1 MLNEDFVQ
9 TQKNNSQESSPDP
22 VLMQQQ
28 QQQQHAE
35 QTTKNSSSSNN
46 NAPNSVNN
54 EFSYPGSPQ
63 PSTSQIIQSQMNDN
77 SSYHATITH
86 HPAAKRRT
94 TRRALHASVCLAAP
108 AQPPQNRLAFI
119 NAVRMAW
126 SLQIKKRKR
135 SCNIIKNHTLKKPH
149 HQQPLPSPSTTCM
162 NSSDISIVKN
172 KLDFPPITAEALTEL
187 SVSQLFKSLQ
197 IRHDL
202 LIDPHLTFRPNMTL
216 EKSQESDIYWHRL
229 DYLIKFCA
237 TTTPQEESDDH
248 YQLIFLVRNLLTELS
263 LILTSL
269 ISPFPS
275 HPITSTFVWNWPQHI
290 SESAILAVLDPDL
303 VHQQLLQG
311 CLNVD
316 FKFGFLHSILS
327 PLCPEQAE
335 RIQRLVDDQEYAR
348 ALELCFLT
356 LETIKLDC
364 ANKALHYYR
373 PYLIETGTSLEW
385 KIFLKQLDN
394 QEITISSVSEWM
406 SCTWDRLGPD
416 AKFINVFRTG
426 LLNLVTDDHDTIAA
440 LQLTPCSFPITF
452 CYDEKRLK
460 HQMRHEFQNIIVIGL
475 LLMPYRLM
483 AGKKA
488 RQSDLDHLKTTYS
501 KLLKDASIASG
512 RVSCFHLA
520 LHACNMA
527 KQLLDPAHAP
537 HQDVIEQAKY
547 WSNWMNQNLR
557 NTSPVYQIM
566 YHRVRSI
573 ILDAMAQGT
582 FDTMRATQHATM
594 GLEHEISK
602 LGQKLILIAD
612 YNLRTFG
619 SLYTYL
625 LPSVRHK
632 KQ

>member
-9 TQKNNSQESSPDP
+9 TRKSNSQKPSPDP
-22 VLMQQQ
+22 VLMQQ
-28 QQQQHAE
+28 HAE
-35 QTTKNSSSSNN
+35 QNTKSSNN
-46 NAPNSVNN
+46 NKNTNSDNN
-54 EFSYPGSPQ
+54 EFSYPNSPQ
-63 PSTSQIIQSQMNDN
+63 PTQITQQPQMTHFEND
-77 SSYHATITH
+77 SSYHATISHST
-86 HPAAKRRT
+86 KRR
-94 TRRALHASVCLAAP
+94 TRRALMSSVSCP
-108 AQPPQNRLAFI
+108 PPPQNRLAFI
-119 NAVRMAW
+119 NAVKMAW
-126 SLQIKKRKR
+126 TLQIKKGKQR
-135 SCNIIKNHTLKKPH
+135 SCNIAKKH
-149 HQQPLPSPSTTCM
+149 KSNNKHSHRHQQSHSQHPRRSPHQHAQYPTASM
-162 NSSDISIVKN
+162 NSGNISIIKN

-187 SVSQLFKSLQ
+187 SVSHLFKSLQ

-202 LIDPHLTFRPNMTL
+202 LIDPHLTFRPNMTA
-216 EKSQESDIYWHRL
+216 EKSHESETYWHRL

-237 TTTPQEESDDH
+237 TQNEESDDH

-275 HPITSTFVWNWPQHI
+275 HPTTSFVWNWPQQI
-290 SESAILAVLDPDL
+290 SESSIMAVLDPDL
-303 VHQQLLQG
+303 VHQQLTQG

-316 FKFGFLHSILS
+316 FKFSFLHSILS
-327 PLCPEQAE
+327 PLCPGQAE
-335 RIQRLVDDQEYAR
+335 KIQRLVDSQEYAR

-385 KIFLKQLDN
+385 KVFLKQLDN
-394 QEITISSVSEWM
+394 QEVTISSVSEWL
-406 SCTWDRLGPD
+406 SCTWERLGQD
-416 AKFINVFRTG
+416 TKFITVFRTG
-426 LLNLVTDDHDTIAA
+426 ILDLVTNDQDTIAA
-440 LQLTPCSFPITF
+440 LQHPASPFPITF
-452 CYDEKRLK
+452 SYDEKRLT

-488 RQSDLDHLKTTYS
+488 KQSDLDHLKTTFS

-520 LHACNMA
+520 LYACNIA
-527 KQLLDPAHAP
+527 KQLEPDNTTK
-537 HQDVIEQAKY
+537 DNVIDQAKY

-566 YHRVRSI
+566 YHRVRSM
-573 ILDAMAQGT
+573 ILDAMAQGS
-582 FDTMRATQHATM
+582 FDNVASQHATM
-594 GLEHEISK
+594 GLEYEISK

-625 LPSVRHK
+625 LPSIHHK
-632 KQ
+632 NQ

>member
-63 PSTSQIIQSQMNDN
+63 PSTSQIIQSQMNHN

-94 TRRALHASVCLAAP
+94 TRRALHASVCLAPP

-237 TTTPQEESDDH
+237 TTTAQEESDDH

-356 LETIKLDC
+356 LETIKLV
-364 ANKALHYYR
+364 
-373 PYLIETGTSLEW
+373 SS
-385 KIFLKQLDN
+385 
-394 QEITISSVSEWM
+394 IT
-406 SCTWDRLGPD
+406 
-416 AKFINVFRTG
+416 A
-426 LLNLVTDDHDTIAA
+426 
-440 LQLTPCSFPITF
+440 
-452 CYDEKRLK
+452 
-460 HQMRHEFQNIIVIGL
+460 
-475 LLMPYRLM
+475 
-483 AGKKA
+483 
-488 RQSDLDHLKTTYS
+488 
-501 KLLKDASIASG
+501 
-512 RVSCFHLA
+512 
-520 LHACNMA
+520 
-527 KQLLDPAHAP
+527 
-537 HQDVIEQAKY
+537 
-547 WSNWMNQNLR
+547 
-557 NTSPVYQIM
+557 
-566 YHRVRSI
+566 
-573 ILDAMAQGT
+573 
-582 FDTMRATQHATM
+582 
-594 GLEHEISK
+594 
-602 LGQKLILIAD
+602 
-612 YNLRTFG
+612 
-619 SLYTYL
+619 
-625 LPSVRHK
+625 
-632 KQ
+632 

>member
-22 VLMQQQ
+22 VRM
-28 QQQQHAE
+28 QQHAE
-35 QTTKNSSSSNN
+35 QNTKSSNN
-46 NAPNSVNN
+46 KTTNLDNNKFNYPN
-54 EFSYPGSPQ
+54 SPQ
-63 PSTSQIIQSQMNDN
+63 PSTSQINHN

-86 HPAAKRRT
+86 PTKRRT
-94 TRRALHASVCLAAP
+94 TRRVQASVSSLSCP
-108 AQPPQNRLAFI
+108 PPQNRLAFI

-135 SCNIIKNHTLKKPH
+135 SCNIIQKHTTKKSRQHQYQHQH
-149 HQQPLPSPSTTCM
+149 HQHPPPPTPTSM

-216 EKSQESDIYWHRL
+216 EKSQESEIYWRRL
-229 DYLIKFCA
+229 DYLIKYCA
-237 TTTPQEESDDH
+237 TTTPAEESDDH

-275 HPITSTFVWNWPQHI
+275 HPITSFVWNWPQHI

-303 VHQQLLQG
+303 VHQQLIQG

-316 FKFGFLHSILS
+316 FKFNFLHSILS
-327 PLCPEQAE
+327 PLCPDQAE

-385 KIFLKQLDN
+385 KIFLRQLDN

-416 AKFINVFRTG
+416 AKFIHVFRTG
-426 LLNLVTDDHDTIAA
+426 LLNLVTDDHDTMAA

-483 AGKKA
+483 AGKRA

-527 KQLLDPAHAP
+527 KQLDPANVS
-537 HQDVIEQAKY
+537 QDVIEQAKY

-582 FDTMRATQHATM
+582 FDSIAATQHATM

-619 SLYTYL
+619 ALYTYL
-625 LPSVRHK
+625 LPSIRHK
-632 KQ
+632 DNRKNK